1 MIHEGARGH
10 TGFVQDKRVFGR
22 IYTKNSWRY
31 AQRNKIRS
39 NEPFQDATMDAEL
52 LYKKLL
58 AHLQTRITKAN
69 PPLALAGLAIGGAWI
84 AERLA
89 RDLGLPNYGVINV
102 AFHRDDY
109 AEKGLAA
116 MRSADSM
123 ATHLPFEVAGSHIV
137 LIDDVLLTGR
147 TVRAALNELFDFGRP
162 ASVELMVLA
171 DRGKR
176 ELPIAADF
184 VGEHVIVPE
193 HQILAL
199 EKNSTDAKG
208 GQYTFRFV
216 LEERV

>member
-1 MIHEGARGH
+1 MQQSSVITCINLYQVANQQSS
-10 TGFVQDKRVFGR
+10 TQDK
-22 IYTKNSWRY
+22 
-31 AQRNKIRS
+31 
-39 NEPFQDATMDAEL
+39 PFQDTRMDAEL

-58 AHLQTRITKAN
+58 AHLQTKIAKSN

-116 MRSADSM
+116 MRSADGM
-123 ATHLPFEVAGSHIV
+123 ATHLPFDVAGAHIV

-184 VGEHVIVPE
+184 VGEHVSVPD

-199 EKNSTDAKG
+199 EKISQGESNAY
-208 GQYTFRFV
+208 QFRFV

>member
-1 MIHEGARGH
+1 
-10 TGFVQDKRVFGR
+10 
-22 IYTKNSWRY
+22 
-31 AQRNKIRS
+31 
-39 NEPFQDATMDAEL
+39 MDAEL

-58 AHLQTRITKAN
+58 EHLQMKVLSAN
-69 PPLALAGLAIGGAWI
+69 PAKPIEIAGLAIGGAWI

-89 RDLGLPNYGVINV
+89 RDLALPNYGVINV

-116 MRSADSM
+116 MRSADGM
-123 ATHLPFEVAGSHIV
+123 ATHLPFEVAGAHIV

-171 DRGKR
+171 DRSKR

-184 VGEHVIVPE
+184 VGEHVTVSDR
-193 HQILAL
+193 QILAL
-199 EKNSTDAKG
+199 EKVPQGENDAY
-208 GQYTFRFV
+208 QFRFV
-216 LEERV
+216 LEERA